1 MEIVFIIATVC
12 LLFVLLLFLIKYF
25 TLKKEI
31 RRFSDEV
38 NKLKDEFYEQPLKL
52 NTFDKDLVE
61 LANSINEHVFISRR
75 LSVEYKTAQKN
86 LNNVISGISHDF
98 RTPLTASLGY
108 LQMIEKSGELSENN
122 SEYLNVAITK
132 NKYLKELSDEFFE
145 ITANNKDEEQNFYK
159 INLSNTVSEHLLLQ
173 YNWIESKQISPEIE
187 VEENIHLETVPHYF
201 TRIID
206 NLFSNAQKYALSR
219 FSLSLTNKEKIILT
233 MSNDIHQE
241 EDIDVSKVFEPF
253 FRASSRTEN
262 GTGLGLYVVK
272 NLCDKLGYEISADL
286 SKDKLFTIKI
296 IFS

>member
-1 MEIVFIIATVC
+1 MEIALIIAIVC
-12 LLFVLLLFLIKYF
+12 LLFVQLVFLVKYF
-25 TLKKEI
+25 TLKMEI
-31 RRFSDEV
+31 RRFSKQVD
-38 NKLKDEFYEQPLKL
+38 KLKDELYEQPLKL
-52 NTFDKDLVE
+52 NTFDKDIVN
-61 LANSINEHVFISRR
+61 LANSINEHVFISRQ

-108 LQMIEKSGELSENN
+108 LQMIEKSGELSDNN
-122 SEYLNVAITK
+122 TEYLNVAITK

-145 ITANNKDEEQNFYK
+145 ITANNKDEEQTFEK

-187 VEENIHLETVPHYF
+187 IKENIHIETVPHYL

-219 FSLSLTNKEKIILT
+219 FSLSLKGGEKITLT
-233 MSNDIHQE
+233 VSNDIHAE
-241 EDIDVSKVFEPF
+241 EDIDVKRVFEPF

-272 NLCDKLGYEISADL
+272 NLCDKLGYEISAEL
-286 SKDKLFTIKI
+286 SEDKIFTIKI
-296 IFS
+296 VF

>member
-1 MEIVFIIATVC
+1 MEIALIIAIVC
-12 LLFVLLLFLIKYF
+12 LLFVLLVFLIKYF
-25 TLKKEI
+25 TLKMEI

-38 NKLKDEFYEQPLKL
+38 NKLKDELYEQPLKL
-52 NTFDKDLVE
+52 YTFEKDIVE
-61 LANSINEHVFISRR
+61 LANSINQHVFISRK

-122 SEYLNVAITK
+122 TEYLNVAITK

-145 ITANNKDEEQNFYK
+145 ITANNKDEEQTFEN

-187 VEENIHLETVPHYF
+187 MEENIHINTVPHYL

-206 NLFSNAQKYALSR
+206 NLFSNAQKYALSQ
-219 FSLSLTNKEKIILT
+219 FSLSLKGGEKITLT
-233 MSNDIHQE
+233 VSNDIHPE

-272 NLCDKLGYEISADL
+272 NLCDKLGYEISAEL
-286 SKDKLFTIKI
+286 SEDKIFTIKI
-296 IFS
+296 VF